1 MANSSLIA
9 ELCKRFPV
17 FEPRQNE
24 PHRPLA
30 LKIREQ
36 IWHRWPDVDRDALSV
51 TLRWYTQRRMYL
63 LSVLAGGN
71 RYNLDGN
78 AAGEI
83 TPSEI
88 EYAKKVLAS
97 IDAKKLKAVDEAA
110 ANYQRQHEER
120 GRTVE
125 RQAKAEPQRKPVKPS
140 ASASS
145 PQQRPPVRHLSRSQL
160 AALAKARR
168 TGS

>member
-1 MANSSLIA
+1 MANSSTIA
-9 ELCKRFPV
+9 ELGKRFPV

-63 LSVLAGGN
+63 LSVIAGGN
-71 RYNLDGN
+71 RYNLDGDV
-78 AAGEI
+78 AGEV

-97 IDAKKLKAVDEAA
+97 IDAKKLQATGEAA

-120 GRTVE
+120 ERTVV
-125 RQAKAEPQRKPVKPS
+125 RQVKAEPQRKPVKPP
-140 ASASS
+140 ALASS
-145 PQQRPPVRHLSRSQL
+145 TRQRPPVRHLSRVEL

-168 TGS
+168 AGG